1 MKKSNTPL
9 ISMSRLS
16 KLKISKETLALYNT
30 LDQEDLIDISIIQ
43 KQLNRNFLQGC
54 LEHTL
59 G

>member
-16 KLKISKETLALYNT
+16 KLKINKETLALYNT

-54 LEHTL
+54 LEYTL